1 MANHQTYMRLI
12 SSGRWRAL
20 RRKALARHPACVRCE
35 SQGRITVATE
45 VHHVVPCE
53 GAATEAEMKRL
64 MFDPHNLMPVCHAC
78 HVELHKEMGRS
89 GKAHAARK
97 REEERRRFERLFL
110 GTSSSAATEETER
123 NKGERPPG

>member
-89 GKAHAARK
+89 GKEATR
-97 REEERRRFERLFL
+97 RLNEMRVNEINRRFF
-110 GTSSSAATEETER
+110 GEEQ
-123 NKGERPPG
+123 NGGGG